1 MLKDLFLEI
10 KSFVNGK
17 SIDALLP
24 SILFVIL
31 NQQFNLTIAIAG
43 SLIFVLFT
51 LIRRLLLKVNI
62 KYSLFGLV
70 SL

>member
-31 NQQFNLTIAIAG
+31 NQQFKLTIASAG

-51 LIRRLLLKVNI
+51 LIRRLLLKDN
-62 KYSLFGLV
+62 SCLTA
-70 SL
+70 